1 MSFFQEESTRDLLQ
15 KFIVGSRYTLKD
27 DNLFKITRA
36 IIVSIYNN
44 PQIWD
49 ENCKFNR
56 DAIGNTFISF
66 IANFDFENP
75 HPDVILQ
82 LFVNSYRFLYEC
94 CFSIGSISNLESD
107 MYQIFNSIKEQV
119 LTDNYSGINISSDTT
134 YDVSLALK
142 YTVFV
147 MPAEINRKFLKDE
160 FFRNENYT
168 IFRDFDKKSFEAEEK
183 IKKWNTELDSKC
195 SKVDELQNKLDSQ
208 REGFNFVGLYDGFRL
223 IMNDKKKELRNQQII
238 LLILGSAILY
248 PFFDTLYL
256 NPHTVFDKE
265 LFDLSNLFIFIPVM
279 SLEII
284 LIYFFRV
291 VLFNFKSVK
300 TQILQIQ
307 LRQALCQFIQNY
319 VDYSV
324 EINNKNKGLLDKFE
338 SLIFSNILADSEK
351 LPSTFDGLENL
362 VNLIKNINKT
372 KE

>member
-1 MSFFQEESTRDLLQ
+1 
-15 KFIVGSRYTLKD
+15 
-27 DNLFKITRA
+27 
-36 IIVSIYNN
+36 
-44 PQIWD
+44 
-49 ENCKFNR
+49 
-56 DAIGNTFISF
+56 
-66 IANFDFENP
+66 
-75 HPDVILQ
+75 
-82 LFVNSYRFLYEC
+82 
-94 CFSIGSISNLESD
+94 